1 MIARKKRRIMSVIGV
16 LLVRYRWILILPLLI
31 YLFIFFITPLSRDII
46 VSLWDPEFT
55 LKHYIHFFTEP
66 VYVMVIMN
74 SFKIAA
80 MVTLFSLLLGYP
92 YAYLLSGVSDNT
104 ASKLLVFVILP
115 FWVSL
120 LVRNYSWMVL
130 LGRHGVFNM
139 ILMNLGL
146 VSRPVKFLYSTTGV
160 NIGMV
165 HIMLPYMILSLF
177 AVMKGIDR
185 NLLKA
190 AQNLGANRFQTF
202 LRVFLPLSLPG
213 IAGGCLIVFIMAIG
227 FFITPALLGGAKD
240 AMIAQLI
247 EQNVS
252 LMLNWGFAF
261 AASFVLLFLT
271 IIILMIYNR
280 FLGLDRLMG
289 GSEK

>member
-1 MIARKKRRIMSVIGV
+1 MISVLAV
-16 LLVRYRWILILPLLI
+16 LLVRHRWILILPLLI
-31 YLFIFFITPLSRDII
+31 YLLIFFITPLSNGLII
-46 VSLWDPEFT
+46 SFWDPDFT
-55 LKHYIHFFTEP
+55 LKHYAHFFTEP
-66 VYVMVIMN
+66 VYVKVILN

-92 YAYLLSGVSDNT
+92 YAYLLSGVSDNL

-130 LGRHGVFNM
+130 LGRHGVFNTM
-139 ILMNLGL
+139 LMNIGL

-165 HIMLPYMILSLF
+165 HIMLPYMILSIF

-185 NLLKA
+185 DLLKA

-202 LRVFLPLSLPG
+202 LRVFFPLSLPG
-213 IAGGCLIVFIMAIG
+213 VAGGCLIVFIMSIG

-240 AMIAQLI
+240 TMIAQLI
-247 EQNVS
+247 EKNVT
-252 LMLNWGFAF
+252 LMLNWEFAF
-261 AASFVLLFLT
+261 AASFVLLLLT
-271 IIILMIYNR
+271 IIILTIYNR

-289 GSEK
+289 GADQ

>member
-1 MIARKKRRIMSVIGV
+1 MISVLAV
-16 LLVRYRWILILPLLI
+16 LLVRYRWILILPILI
-31 YLFIFFITPLSRDII
+31 YLFIFFITPLSNGFII
-46 VSLWDPEFT
+46 SFWDPNFT
-55 LKHYIHFFTEP
+55 LKHYVHFFTEP
-66 VYVMVIMN
+66 VYVKVILN

-92 YAYLLSGVSDNT
+92 YAYLLSGVSDNL
-104 ASKLLVFVILP
+104 ASKLLIFVILP

-130 LGRHGVFNM
+130 LGRHGVLNTM
-139 ILMNLGL
+139 LMNIGL

-165 HIMLPYMILSLF
+165 HIMLPYMILSIF

-185 NLLKA
+185 DLLKA
-190 AQNLGANRFQTF
+190 AQNLGANRVQTF

-213 IAGGCLIVFIMAIG
+213 VAGGCLIVFIMSIG

-240 AMIAQLI
+240 TMIAQLI
-247 EQNVS
+247 EQNVT
-252 LMLNWGFAF
+252 LMLNWEFAF

-271 IIILMIYNR
+271 IIILTIYNR

-289 GSEK
+289 GADL